1 MHSHARACAQAKAE
15 AAQLTEEG
23 ARQAA
28 ALCAAE
34 AHAAELQAALGPL
47 HLLHLCTLRTL
58 SAPPPHRL
66 RTPPYPM
73 QAALDGATQREEEAR
88 AEANELVGEV
98 QREFA
103 AELNQLT
110 AQSRQVRL
118 TSS

>member
-1 MHSHARACAQAKAE
+1 MARVGWLGWRRVARVCRAYPRRVHSHARACAQAKAE

-34 AHAAELQAALGPL
+34 AHAAKLQVAFGPL

-66 RTPPYPM
+66 RTPPHPAVPHAGGTGRRD
-73 QAALDGATQREEEAR
+73 AA
-88 AEANELVGEV
+88 
-98 QREFA
+98 
-103 AELNQLT
+103 
-110 AQSRQVRL
+110 
-118 TSS
+118 